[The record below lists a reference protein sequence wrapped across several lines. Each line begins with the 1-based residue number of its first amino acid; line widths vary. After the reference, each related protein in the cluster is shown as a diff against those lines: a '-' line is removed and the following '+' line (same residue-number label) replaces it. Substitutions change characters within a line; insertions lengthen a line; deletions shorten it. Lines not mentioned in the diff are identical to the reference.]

1 MDDKRYYRLLLKF
14 RDEGIRFRP
23 FMGRRWFA
31 VKGLVLV
38 ASVAFISIDDPITRG
53 VGLVLLGFASGTIA
67 VDVRSYV
74 TTKRYW
80 PCQREVLNWDKI
92 EALSKETP

>member
-1 MDDKRYYRLLLKF
+1 MDDKRYYGLLLKF
-14 RDEGIRFRP
+14 RDEGIRFRS

-31 VKGLVLV
+31 VKGLILV
-38 ASVAFISIDDPITRG
+38 VSVAFVSIEDPVIQV
-53 VGLVLLGFASGTIA
+53 VGLILLGFASGTIA

-80 PCQREVLNWDKI
+80 PYQKEVLNWDKI
-92 EALSKETP
+92 EAFSKETP